1 MTDPQNDLT
10 GVPRDVKIKVVFDRL
25 IDESTITGKNPD
37 GTPKNFIVTIGTVP
51 IRGSVTVEKD
61 VIAYFKPNSLLDGSS
76 EYECRITGMV
86 KDKQGNALE
95 YEKIWSYKTRNH

>member
-1 MTDPQNDLT
+1 M

-25 IDESTITGKNPD
+25 NDESTIPDKNPD
-37 GTPKNFIVTIGTVP
+37 GTPKNFIVTIGTAP
-51 IRGSVTVEKD
+51 IGGSVTVEKE
-61 VIAYFKPNSLLDGSS
+61 VISYFKPHSLLDGSS

-95 YEKIWSYKTRNH
+95 YEKILSFKTRNH